1 MTEKFDS
8 NAGYF
13 LAGLT
18 IGSLIAMF
26 LAPKSG
32 EGTREYLSKRVKEG
46 SKQARKKAREL
57 RARAEDLV
65 DSGKE
70 LVNEKKEQIAAKLEE
85 AGEDYPP
92 EKSKQKASRPNRTME
107 VQSWLNIR
115 IGLRLPTTTRCGSF
129 SPNW

>member
-1 MTEKFDS
+1 MAGGADMAEKVDS

-13 LAGLT
+13 LAGLVV
-18 IGSLIAMF
+18 GSLISIYF
-26 LAPKSG
+26 APKSG
-32 EGTREYLSKRVKEG
+32 EGTRTYLSKKVEEG

-85 AGEDYPP
+85 GGEDYPP
-92 EKSKQKASRPNRTME
+92 EKSKAKG
-107 VQSWLNIR
+107 V
-115 IGLRLPTTTRCGSF
+115 
-129 SPNW
+129 